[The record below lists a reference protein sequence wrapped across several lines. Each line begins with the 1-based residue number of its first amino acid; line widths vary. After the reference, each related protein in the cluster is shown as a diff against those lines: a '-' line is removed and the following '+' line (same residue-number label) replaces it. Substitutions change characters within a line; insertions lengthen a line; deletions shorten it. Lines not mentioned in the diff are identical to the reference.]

1 MLIAL
6 QASLFVI
13 KIVTLVKLAQVV
25 KFTTVLLK
33 HVFNVQQI
41 TLQIANQDKFVRTI
55 LVQMFTLVLSQ
66 ITK

>member
-6 QASLFVI
+6 QTSLFVTVHI
-13 KIVTLVKLAQVV
+13 LVKLAQVV

-55 LVQMFTLVLSQ
+55 LVQMFTLVLSL